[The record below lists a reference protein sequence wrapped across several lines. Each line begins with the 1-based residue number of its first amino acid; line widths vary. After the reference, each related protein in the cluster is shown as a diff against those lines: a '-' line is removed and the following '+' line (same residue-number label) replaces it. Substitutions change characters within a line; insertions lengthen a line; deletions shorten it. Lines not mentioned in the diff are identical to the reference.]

1 MVSQS
6 GNAMHTSCV
15 MAALAWCLAYI
26 KPYVVAVPRVLTAP
40 VSLTALPVADLP
52 VAVDEQA
59 LAPTSSCEPSVSV
72 KGRAFTFLSGI
83 ASLKRARHVSGA
95 LANTLR
101 SPSECSADPSECS
114 AASLCTSVLS
124 SYLSTN
130 STAAVSIF
138 SIQDSSVSS
147 GGTSGSCGSRSV
159 AFLSAVNS
167 LKRTRSGST
176 LY

>member
-40 VSLTALPVADLP
+40 VSLTALRVADLP

-59 LAPTSSCEPSVSV
+59 LARTSSCEPFVSV
-72 KGRAFTFLSGI
+72 KGRASTFLSGI
-83 ASLKRARHVSGA
+83 ASLKRARSVSGA
-95 LANTLR
+95 LANALR
-101 SPSECSADPSECS
+101 PPSECSAG
-114 AASLCTSVLS
+114 SLCTSVAS
-124 SYLSTN
+124 SDPSTN

>member
-1 MVSQS
+1 
-6 GNAMHTSCV
+6 MHTSCV

-72 KGRAFTFLSGI
+72 KGCAFTFLSGI

-101 SPSECSADPSECS
+101 SPSECSAG
-114 AASLCTSVLS
+114 SLCTSVVS